1 MVLSNDLISEF
12 VKVTKDDTKDK
23 KETTAYGTAVI
34 KDGVTYVK
42 LDGSELLTPVSSTA
56 DAKDGERVSVLIK
69 NHTATI
75 NGNRTSPAARKGDV
89 DDNRDSITEMDNLLT
104 TSVTA
109 DTISAMQAT
118 IDSLKTKVANIGSLS
133 SVVADIETLYTKI
146 GNIDKI
152 NAKDI
157 SAINAEIERIQAE
170 FINATGITTDQLNAL
185 NADIA
190 TLKGYT
196 ADFTYITAD
205 KLKAESAEIK
215 KLVAGKLSVT
225 DADIKYANIDFANIT
240 KAAIETFF
248 TKTGMIENVTIG
260 DSTVTGALVGVTIKG
275 DLIEA
280 GTLKADKLVILGE
293 DGLYYKLNVN
303 SLGEATASSD
313 EKYQNG
319 LDGSAII
326 AKSITAE
333 KVSVND
339 LVAFGA
345 TIGGFH
351 ITDNAIYSGV
361 KETATN
367 TTRGAYLDSNGQLS
381 VGDASNFLRYY
392 MDEDGNY
399 KLEISASSLKFG
411 ASGKTVDEAI
421 SEVEG
426 KIDNISVGGRNLL
439 LNSGFTDTSDYWTA
453 GGVDFGIYNGID
465 CAYFS
470 HAYGG
475 LTEYV
480 SQSLLGKLEAN
491 KAYTLSGNI
500 ALVIGEYAANPVVK
514 VYHNGSY
521 LLDSVATDFTYGTK
535 EFDITSLNNAGWTH
549 FTWQFTTDDKLSS
562 ATASDIHLYTSD
574 MSGSM
579 VYFCNLKLETGNI
592 ATDWSPAPED
602 ISAAIDDVKTTSE
615 DAQSTAE
622 KAYALASD
630 NEASITILE
639 DKIIKVVV
647 DENGESKLV
656 QAANG
661 CSFDIG
667 DYQKKVG
674 QATDD
679 VEAIK
684 GNINALNGSMTGIK
698 TYVRV
703 ESENGQPVLKLGAD
717 NNKLQF
723 DRFEVVITNTDIKFK
738 EGDETPAYISNKK
751 LNIDT
756 AQVNN
761 ELQFGGFAWI
771 PHGDGNM
778 GVVWKGV
785 DA

>member
-1 MVLSNDLISEF
+1 MALSNDLISEF

-23 KETTAYGTAVI
+23 KETTVYGTAVV

-42 LDGSELLTPVSSTA
+42 LDGSELLTPISSTA

-319 LDGSAII
+319 LDGSVII

-361 KETATN
+361 KEMATN
-367 TTRGAYLDSNGQLS
+367 TTRGVYLDNNGQLS

-399 KLEISASSLKFG
+399 KLEISASSLKFS

-426 KIDNISVGGRNLL
+426 KIDDISVGGRNLL
-439 LNSGFTDTSDYWTA
+439 LNSGFTDTSDYWTD
-453 GGVDFGIYNGID
+453 GGVGFGIYNGID

-470 HAYGG
+470 HAYDG
-475 LTEYV
+475 LTKYV

-491 KAYTLSGNI
+491 KTYTLSGNI
-500 ALVIGEYAANPVVK
+500 ALVIDEYAANPVVK

-562 ATASDIHLYTSD
+562 ATASDIHLYTSN

-579 VYFCNLKLETGNI
+579 VYFYNLKLETGNI

-602 ISAAIDDVKTTSE
+602 ISAAIDDVKATSE

-622 KAYALASD
+622 EAYTLASD
-630 NEASITILE
+630 NEASITVLE

-656 QAANG
+656 QTGNG
-661 CSFDIG
+661 WCFDIE
-667 DYQKKVG
+667 DYQKKVDK
-674 QATDD
+674 ATGD
-679 VEAIK
+679 VEVIK
-684 GNINALNGSMTGIK
+684 DGINELNGSINGIK

-703 ESENGQPVLKLGAD
+703 ESENDQPVVKLGA
-717 NNKLQF
+717 NNSK
-723 DRFEVVITNTDIKFK
+723 FEVVITNTDIKFK
-738 EGDETPAYISNKK
+738 EGNEIPASISNKK

-761 ELQFGGFAWI
+761 ELQFGRFAWI